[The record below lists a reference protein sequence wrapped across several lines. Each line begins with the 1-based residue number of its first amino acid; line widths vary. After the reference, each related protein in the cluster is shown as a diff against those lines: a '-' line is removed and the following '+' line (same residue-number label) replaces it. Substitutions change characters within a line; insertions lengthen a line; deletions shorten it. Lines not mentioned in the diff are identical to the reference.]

1 MPSDLIFVSSI
12 KFYTKVTFFLSEEFI
27 IEMVLFRAGDLII
40 LTGRF
45 FMTLES
51 LYEGLNLQDY
61 YIGKVTQVY
70 RSNCT
75 AQIDNIALM
84 SDRSKFTSSF
94 MPNTI
99 NYFVVID
106 SMAGVFLGEVFENKA
121 SRKSIFEVASAD
133 EKPNDYQ
140 EICIDTIAL
149 MTPESDKFQLAG
161 FKTLGITDKV
171 YFATDEVYKLFLH
184 SLEFAGGDEEPLPSF
199 ATYLNRAQAEVSL
212 KPSTLFNRH
221 LMCIGATNSGKSTT
235 ALAILD
241 KVVSTKRKA
250 LIIDPT
256 GEYRNA
262 FTDEEITKLTLGID
276 TTVSPGKISME
287 QWEKLFETENS
298 SQGAVLSEAITSL
311 RYMKKIGDDSYYQKV
326 GEDIEEIQENLASV
340 TKDDTDFNIA
350 LLPEQ
355 IQAES
360 VCEPDRDNNYNF
372 KYRYDTLKANLN
384 ASLVQKIQYQMTNTR
399 FLSFFSND
407 PEMFNLLDV
416 IDEFVHLPDV
426 SLYIDTSQLGASE
439 GIGGMV
445 IDLVSNFVMGLDDI
459 YPFVFFIDEV
469 HRYAKSRYSDKE
481 YHGGLTLL
489 AREGRKKGI
498 FLYLTTQNPKDVSP
512 ILFGQV
518 GTMLIHRLMLN
529 DEIHAVESHL
539 DDYAIKHVRK
549 LNQGEV
555 ILTSVNLLHNMFIH
569 VNKSV
574 RTQHNDT
581 PTL

>member
-1 MPSDLIFVSSI
+1 
-12 KFYTKVTFFLSEEFI
+12 
-27 IEMVLFRAGDLII
+27 
-40 LTGRF
+40 
-45 FMTLES
+45 MTLES
-51 LYEGLNLQDY
+51 LFEGFNIQDY

-70 RSNCT
+70 RSCCIV
-75 AQIDNIALM
+75 QIDNQTM
-84 SDRSKFTSSF
+84 MTDRSRFNKSF
-94 MPNTI
+94 LPNTI
-99 NYFVVID
+99 NNFVVID
-106 SMAGVFLGEVFENKA
+106 STMGVFLGEIFENKA
-121 SRKSIFEVASAD
+121 SRKNVFEMSTVGD
-133 EKPNDYQ
+133 DKPNDYH

-149 MTPESDKFQLAG
+149 MPPDSHKFELAG
-161 FKTLGITDKV
+161 FHTLGITDKV
-171 YFATDEVYKLFLH
+171 YLATDEVYKIFLQ
-184 SLEFAGGDEEPLPSF
+184 SLEFSGENEEALPPF
-199 ATYLNRAQAEVSL
+199 ATYLNRSQAGVML

-256 GEYRNA
+256 GEYKNA
-262 FTDEEITKLTLGID
+262 FNDDEITKLTLGVD
-276 TTVSPGKISME
+276 TTISPGKITME

-298 SQGAVLSEAITSL
+298 GQGAVLAEAIMSL
-311 RYMKKIGDDSYYQKV
+311 RYMKKIGSRDYYAKV
-326 GEDIEEIQENLASV
+326 GEDIDEIQTNLASV
-340 TKDDTDFNIA
+340 TKEDTDFNIE

-360 VCEPDRDNNYNF
+360 VCEPDRDDNYNF
-372 KYRYDTLKANLN
+372 RFRYDALKANAN

-399 FLSFFSND
+399 FLKFFSND
-407 PEMFNLLDV
+407 PSMFYLLDI
-416 IDEFVHLPDV
+416 IDEFVHTPGT
-426 SLYIDTSQLGASE
+426 SLYIDSSQLGASE

-445 IDLVSNFVMGLDDI
+445 VDLVSNFVISLSDI
-459 YPFVFFIDEV
+459 NPFVFFIDEV
-469 HRYAKSRYSDKE
+469 HRYAKSRYSDRE
-481 YHGGLTLL
+481 FHGGLTLL

-529 DEIHAVESHL
+529 DEIRTVESHL

-569 VNKSV
+569 VNKSE
-574 RTQHNDT
+574 RTQYNET

>member
-1 MPSDLIFVSSI
+1 MRL
-12 KFYTKVTFFLSEEFI
+12 EE
-27 IEMVLFRAGDLII
+27 LFNGVN
-40 LTGRF
+40 
-45 FMTLES
+45 M
-51 LYEGLNLQDY
+51 QDY
-61 YIGKVTQVY
+61 YLGKVTQVY
-70 RSNCT
+70 RSNCI
-75 AQIDNIALM
+75 AQIDNLDIM
-84 SDRSKFTSSF
+84 SDRSKFGKSF
-94 MPNTI
+94 LPNTI
-99 NYFVVID
+99 NYFVLID
-106 SMAGVFLGEVFENKA
+106 SVTGVFLGEVFENKA
-121 SRKSIFEVASAD
+121 SRKNIFELTTTFD
-133 EKPNDYQ
+133 EKPSDYH

-149 MTPESDKFQLAG
+149 MSPESKKFQLAG
-161 FKTLGITDKV
+161 FSTLGISDKV
-171 YFATDEVYKLFLH
+171 YIATDEVYKLFLE
-184 SLEFAGGDEEPLPSF
+184 SLEFTADNEEPLEPF
-199 ATYLNRAQAEVSL
+199 ATYINRAHADVQL
-212 KPSTLFNRH
+212 RPSTLFNRH

-241 KVVSTKRKA
+241 KVISSKRKA

-262 FTDEEITKLTLGID
+262 FSDDEITKLTLGVD
-276 TTVSPGKISME
+276 TTISPGKITME
-287 QWEKLFETENS
+287 QWEKLFEAENS

-311 RYMKKIGDDSYYQKV
+311 RYMKKIGEASYYSKV
-326 GEDIEEIQENLASV
+326 GESIDEIQENLASV
-340 TKDDTDFNIA
+340 SKDDTDFNIE
-350 LLPEQ
+350 LLPAQ

-372 KYRYDTLKANLN
+372 RYRYDSLKANSN

-399 FLSFFSND
+399 FLKFFSND
-407 PEMFNLLDV
+407 HEMYNLLEV
-416 IDEFVHLPDV
+416 IDQFVHLPEV
-426 SLYIDTSQLGASE
+426 SLYIDTSSLGASE

-445 IDLVSNFVMGLDDI
+445 VDLVSNFVMSCDDI
-459 YPFVFFIDEV
+459 NPFIFFIDEV

-481 YHGGLTLL
+481 FHGGLTLL

-529 DEIHAVESHL
+529 DEIRVVESHL

-569 VNKSV
+569 VNKSP
-574 RTQHNDT
+574 RTQYNET
-581 PTL
+581 PLL

>member
-1 MPSDLIFVSSI
+1 
-12 KFYTKVTFFLSEEFI
+12 
-27 IEMVLFRAGDLII
+27 
-40 LTGRF
+40 
-45 FMTLES
+45 MTLET
-51 LYEGLNLQDY
+51 LFEGMNLQDY
-61 YIGKVTQVY
+61 YLGKVTQVY
-70 RSNCT
+70 RSCCI
-75 AQIDNIALM
+75 AQIENMAVM
-84 SDRSKFTSSF
+84 SDRSKFNKSF
-94 MPNTI
+94 LPNTI
-99 NYFVVID
+99 SYFVLVD
-106 SMAGVFLGEVFENKA
+106 STEGVFLGEVFENKA
-121 SRKSIFEVASAD
+121 SRKNIFDTSSGDV
-133 EKPNDYQ
+133 KPSDYQ
-140 EICIDTIAL
+140 EISIDTIAI
-149 MTPESDKFQLAG
+149 MTADSQKFQLAG

-171 YFATDEVYKLFLH
+171 YLAPDNVYKLFVA
-184 SLEFAGGDEEPLPSF
+184 SLEFSGENEEALPSF
-199 ATYLNRAQAEVSL
+199 ATFLNRSQAGVCL

-262 FTDEEITKLTLGID
+262 FSSDEITKLTLGVD
-276 TTVSPGKISME
+276 TSISPGKITMQ

-311 RYMKKIGDDSYYQKV
+311 RYMKKIGEFTYYNKV
-326 GEDIEEIQENLASV
+326 GESIDEVQANLASV
-340 TKDDTDFNIA
+340 THLDLDFNIE

-360 VCEPDRDNNYNF
+360 VCEPERGTDYNF
-372 KYRYDTLKANLN
+372 RFRYDALKANQN
-384 ASLVQKIQYQMTNTR
+384 ASLIKKIQYQMANTK
-399 FLSFFSND
+399 FLKFFSND
-407 PEMFNLLDV
+407 PEMHNLLDV
-416 IDEFVHLPDV
+416 ISEFVHEPNT
-426 SLYIDTSQLGASE
+426 SLYIDTSALGAAE

-445 IDLVSNFVMGLDDI
+445 IDLVSTFVISLDNT

-481 YHGGLTLL
+481 FHGGLTLL

-498 FLYLTTQNPKDVSP
+498 FLYLTTQIPKDVSP
-512 ILFGQV
+512 ILFGQI
-518 GTMLIHRLMLN
+518 GTILIHRLMLN
-529 DEIHAVESHL
+529 DEIRTVESHL

-569 VNKSV
+569 INKSE
-574 RTQHNDT
+574 RTQYNDT
-581 PTL
+581 PLL

>member
-1 MPSDLIFVSSI
+1 MN
-12 KFYTKVTFFLSEEFI
+12 
-27 IEMVLFRAGDLII
+27 
-40 LTGRF
+40 
-45 FMTLES
+45 LEA
-51 LYEGLNLQDY
+51 LYDGLNIEDFYL
-61 YIGKVTQVY
+61 GKVTQVY
-70 RSNCT
+70 RSNSI
-75 AQIDNIALM
+75 AQIENLSIM
-84 SDRSKFTSSF
+84 MDRSKFKKSF
-94 MPNTI
+94 LPNTI
-99 NYFVVID
+99 NYFVLVD
-106 SMAGVFLGEVFENKA
+106 STVGVFLGEVFENKA
-121 SRKSIFEVASAD
+121 SRKSLFDMSGEAKIS
-133 EKPNDYQ
+133 DYQ

-149 MTPESDKFQLAG
+149 MTPESNKFELAG
-161 FKTLGITDKV
+161 FKTIGITDKV
-171 YFATDEVYKLFLH
+171 YLATDKVYKLFLQ
-184 SLEFAGGDEEPLPSF
+184 SLEFSGENEEALPPF
-199 ATYLNRAQAEVSL
+199 ATYLNRSQADVVL

-262 FTDEEITKLTLGID
+262 FSNDEITKLSLGVD
-276 TTVSPGKISME
+276 TTISPGKITME

-311 RYMKKIGDDSYYQKV
+311 RYMKKMGKDTPYPKV
-326 GEDIEEIQENLASV
+326 GEDINEIQENLASV
-340 TKDDTDFNIA
+340 SKDDTDFNID

-360 VCEPDRDNNYNF
+360 VCEPDMDNNYNF
-372 KYRYDTLKANLN
+372 KYRYDSLKANSN
-384 ASLVQKIQYQMTNTR
+384 ASLIQKIQYQMTNTR
-399 FLSFFSND
+399 FLKFFSND
-407 PEMFNLLDV
+407 PDMYNLLDV
-416 IDEFVHLPDV
+416 IEEFVHLPEA
-426 SLYIDTSQLGASE
+426 SLYIDTSTLGASE
-439 GIGGMV
+439 GVGGMV
-445 IDLVSNFVMGLDDI
+445 VDLVSTFVMGRDNI
-459 YPFVFFIDEV
+459 CPFVFFIDEV

-481 YHGGLTLL
+481 FHGGLTLL

-512 ILFGQV
+512 ILFGQI
-518 GTMLIHRLMLN
+518 GTLLIHRLMLN

-539 DDYAIKHVRK
+539 NDYAIKHVRK

-569 VNKSV
+569 VNKSE
-574 RTQHNDT
+574 RTQYNET

>member
-1 MPSDLIFVSSI
+1 
-12 KFYTKVTFFLSEEFI
+12 
-27 IEMVLFRAGDLII
+27 
-40 LTGRF
+40 
-45 FMTLES
+45 MTLEA
-51 LYEGLNLQDY
+51 LYDGKNPQDY

-75 AQIDNIALM
+75 AQIDNLALM
-84 SDRSKFTSSF
+84 SDRSRFTSSF
-94 MPNTI
+94 LPNTI
-99 NYFVVID
+99 NYFVLVESTVGI
-106 SMAGVFLGEVFENKA
+106 FLGEVFENKA
-121 SRKSIFEVASAD
+121 SRKNIFDVNGDS
-133 EKPNDYQ
+133 KPSDYQ
-140 EICIDTIAL
+140 EILIDTIAI
-149 MTPESDKFQLAG
+149 MYPDAKKFQLAG

-171 YFATDEVYKLFLH
+171 YLATDRIYELFLQ
-184 SLEFAGGDEEPLPSF
+184 SLEFTGEDEEPLPPF
-199 ATYLNRAQAEVSL
+199 ATYLNRAQADVSL

-241 KVVSTKRKA
+241 KVVSTRKKA

-262 FTDEEITKLTLGID
+262 FTNDEITKLTLGVD

-311 RYMKKIGDDSYYQKV
+311 RYMRKIGEDTYYSKV
-326 GEDIEEIQENLASV
+326 GEDIEEVQENIASV
-340 TKDDTDFNIA
+340 GKDDTDFNIE

-360 VCEPDRDNNYNF
+360 VREPDRDNNYNF
-372 KYRYDTLKANLN
+372 KYSYDTLKANLN
-384 ASLVQKIQYQMTNTR
+384 AGLVQKIQYQMTNTN

-407 PEMFNLLDV
+407 PNMYNLLDV
-416 IDEFVHLPDV
+416 IDEFLTLPEE

-445 IDLVSNFVMGLDDI
+445 IDLVSTFVMSRENI
-459 YPFVFFIDEV
+459 CPFVYFIDEV

-512 ILFGQV
+512 ILFGQI

-529 DEIHAVESHL
+529 DEIRTVESHL

-569 VNKSV
+569 VNKSP

-581 PTL
+581 PQL

>member
-1 MPSDLIFVSSI
+1 
-12 KFYTKVTFFLSEEFI
+12 
-27 IEMVLFRAGDLII
+27 
-40 LTGRF
+40 
-45 FMTLES
+45 MTLES
-51 LYEGLNLQDY
+51 LFEGFNIQDY

-70 RSNCT
+70 RSCCIV
-75 AQIDNIALM
+75 QIDNQTM
-84 SDRSKFTSSF
+84 MTDRSRFNKSF
-94 MPNTI
+94 LPNTI
-99 NYFVVID
+99 NNFVVID
-106 SMAGVFLGEVFENKA
+106 STMGVFLGEIFENKA
-121 SRKSIFEVASAD
+121 SRKNVFEMSTVGD
-133 EKPNDYQ
+133 DKPNDYH

-149 MTPESDKFQLAG
+149 MPPDSRKFELAG
-161 FKTLGITDKV
+161 FHTLGITDKV
-171 YFATDEVYKLFLH
+171 YLATDEVYKIFLQ
-184 SLEFAGGDEEPLPSF
+184 SLEFSGENEEALPPF
-199 ATYLNRAQAEVSL
+199 ATYLNRSQAGVTL

-256 GEYRNA
+256 GEYKNA
-262 FTDEEITKLTLGID
+262 FNDDEVTKLTLGVD
-276 TTVSPGKISME
+276 TTISPGKITME

-298 SQGAVLSEAITSL
+298 GQGAVLAEAIMSL
-311 RYMKKIGDDSYYQKV
+311 RYMKKIGSRDYYAKV
-326 GEDIEEIQENLASV
+326 GEDIDEIQTNLASV
-340 TKDDTDFNIA
+340 TKEDTDFNIE

-360 VCEPDRDNNYNF
+360 VCEPDRDDNYNF
-372 KYRYDTLKANLN
+372 RFRYDALKANAN

-399 FLSFFSND
+399 FLKFFSND
-407 PEMFNLLDV
+407 PSMFYLLDI
-416 IDEFVHLPDV
+416 IDQFVHTPGT
-426 SLYIDTSQLGASE
+426 SLYIDSSQLGASE

-445 IDLVSNFVMGLDDI
+445 VDLVSNFVISLSDI
-459 YPFVFFIDEV
+459 NPFVFFIDEV
-469 HRYAKSRYSDKE
+469 HRYAKSRYSDRE
-481 YHGGLTLL
+481 FHGGLTLL

-529 DEIHAVESHL
+529 DEIRTVESHL

-569 VNKSV
+569 VNKSA
-574 RTQHNDT
+574 RTQYNET

>member
-1 MPSDLIFVSSI
+1 
-12 KFYTKVTFFLSEEFI
+12 
-27 IEMVLFRAGDLII
+27 
-40 LTGRF
+40 
-45 FMTLES
+45 MTLEE
-51 LYEGLNLQDY
+51 LYEGKNPQDF

-70 RSNCT
+70 RSNSI
-75 AQIDNIALM
+75 AQIDNFELM
-84 SDRSKFTSSF
+84 SDRSRFNSSF
-94 MPNTI
+94 LPNTI
-99 NYFVVID
+99 NYFVLVE
-106 SMAGVFLGEVFENKA
+106 SVVGVFLGEVFENKA
-121 SRKSIFEVASAD
+121 SRKSIFEVGSED
-133 EKPNDYQ
+133 RPNDYQ
-140 EICIDTIAL
+140 EICIDTIAI
-149 MTPESDKFQLAG
+149 MSPNSRKFELAG

-171 YFATDEVYKLFLH
+171 YLATDSIYKLFLQ
-184 SLEFAGGDEEPLPSF
+184 SLEFTGENEEALPSF
-199 ATYLNRAQAEVSL
+199 ATYLNRSQADVTL

-221 LMCIGATNSGKSTT
+221 LMCVGATNSGKSTT

-241 KVVSTKRKA
+241 RVVSSRRKA

-262 FTDEEITKLTLGID
+262 FSDNEIRKLTLGVD
-276 TTVSPGKISME
+276 TTVSPGKITME

-298 SQGAVLSEAITSL
+298 SQGAVLAEAITSL
-311 RYMKKIGDDSYYQKV
+311 RYMKKIGSDTYYSKIGQ
-326 GEDIEEIQENLASV
+326 DIDQVQENLV
-340 TKDDTDFNIA
+340 TVGKDDTDFNIE

-360 VCEPDRDNNYNF
+360 VCEPDRDNDYNF
-372 KYRYDTLKANLN
+372 QYRYDTLKANTN
-384 ASLVQKIQYQMTNTR
+384 ASLIQKIQYQMTNTR

-407 PEMFNLLDV
+407 PNMYNLLDV
-416 IDEFVHLPDV
+416 IEEFVHIPEE
-426 SLYIDTSQLGASE
+426 SLYIDTSSLGASE

-445 IDLVSNFVMGLDDI
+445 IDLVSNFVISRDNI
-459 YPFVFFIDEV
+459 CPFVFFIDEV

-481 YHGGLTLL
+481 FHGGLTLL

-512 ILFGQV
+512 ILFGQI
-518 GTMLIHRLMLN
+518 GTILIHRLMLN

-569 VNKSV
+569 IKKSE
-574 RTQHNDT
+574 RTQFNET
-581 PTL
+581 PQL

>member
-1 MPSDLIFVSSI
+1 
-12 KFYTKVTFFLSEEFI
+12 
-27 IEMVLFRAGDLII
+27 
-40 LTGRF
+40 
-45 FMTLES
+45 MTLES

-61 YIGKVTQVY
+61 YLGKVTQVY
-70 RSNCT
+70 RSCSI
-75 AQIDNIALM
+75 AQIDNLELM
-84 SDRSKFTSSF
+84 SDRARFNKSF
-94 MPNTI
+94 LPNTI
-99 NYFVVID
+99 SYFVLID
-106 SMAGVFLGEVFENKA
+106 SIEGVFLGEVFENKA
-121 SRKSIFEVASAD
+121 SRKNIFELTSIVD
-133 EKPNDYQ
+133 EKLNDYH
-140 EICIDTIAL
+140 EISIDTIAI
-149 MTPESDKFQLAG
+149 MTPQSKKFELAG
-161 FKTLGITDKV
+161 FKTLGISDKV
-171 YFATDEVYKLFLH
+171 YVATDEVYKLFVQ
-184 SLEFAGGDEEPLPSF
+184 SLEFSGENEEPLPAF
-199 ATYLNRAQAEVSL
+199 ATFLNRSQAGVSL

-241 KVVSTKRKA
+241 KVVSTRRKA

-262 FTDEEITKLTLGID
+262 FSSDEVTKLTLGVD
-276 TTVSPGKISME
+276 TSISPGKITME

-311 RYMKKIGDDSYYQKV
+311 RYMKKIGDSGYYAKV
-326 GEDIEEIQENLASV
+326 GENIDIVQDNLASV
-340 TKDDTDFNIA
+340 SKDDCDFNIE

-360 VCEPDRDNNYNF
+360 VCEPDIDNNYNF
-372 KYRYDTLKANLN
+372 RYRYDALKANSN

-399 FLSFFSND
+399 FLSFFSSD
-407 PEMFNLLDV
+407 PNMYNLLDV
-416 IDEFVHLPDV
+416 IDEFVHLPEV
-426 SLYIDTSQLGASE
+426 SLYIDTSSLGAAE

-445 IDLVSNFVMGLDDI
+445 IDLVSNFVMSREDVN
-459 YPFVFFIDEV
+459 PFVFFIDEV

-481 YHGGLTLL
+481 FHGGLTLL

-498 FLYLTTQNPKDVSP
+498 FLYLTTQSPKDVSP
-512 ILFGQV
+512 ILFGQI

-529 DEIHAVESHL
+529 DEIRTVESHL

-569 VNKSV
+569 VTKSE
-574 RTQHNDT
+574 RTQYNET
-581 PTL
+581 PQL

>member
-1 MPSDLIFVSSI
+1 MSTV
-12 KFYTKVTFFLSEEFI
+12 
-27 IEMVLFRAGDLII
+27 GD
-40 LTGRF
+40 
-45 FMTLES
+45 
-51 LYEGLNLQDY
+51 D
-61 YIGKVTQVY
+61 
-70 RSNCT
+70 
-75 AQIDNIALM
+75 
-84 SDRSKFTSSF
+84 
-94 MPNTI
+94 
-99 NYFVVID
+99 
-106 SMAGVFLGEVFENKA
+106 
-121 SRKSIFEVASAD
+121 
-133 EKPNDYQ
+133 KPNDYH

-149 MTPESDKFQLAG
+149 MPPDSRKFELAG
-161 FKTLGITDKV
+161 FHTLGITDKV
-171 YFATDEVYKLFLH
+171 YLATDEVYKIFLQ
-184 SLEFAGGDEEPLPSF
+184 SLEFSGENEEALPPF
-199 ATYLNRAQAEVSL
+199 ATYLNRSQAGVTL

-256 GEYRNA
+256 GEYKNA
-262 FTDEEITKLTLGID
+262 FNDDEVTKLTLGVD
-276 TTVSPGKISME
+276 TTISPGKITME

-298 SQGAVLSEAITSL
+298 GQGAVLAEAIMSL
-311 RYMKKIGDDSYYQKV
+311 RYMKKIGSRDYYAKV
-326 GEDIEEIQENLASV
+326 GEDIDEIQTNLASV
-340 TKDDTDFNIA
+340 TKEDTDFNIE

-360 VCEPDRDNNYNF
+360 VCEPDRDDNYNF
-372 KYRYDTLKANLN
+372 RFRYDALKANAN

-399 FLSFFSND
+399 FLKFFSND
-407 PEMFNLLDV
+407 PSMFYLLDI
-416 IDEFVHLPDV
+416 IDQFVHTPGT
-426 SLYIDTSQLGASE
+426 SLYIDSSQLGASE

-445 IDLVSNFVMGLDDI
+445 VDLVSNFVISLSDI
-459 YPFVFFIDEV
+459 NPFVFFIDEV
-469 HRYAKSRYSDKE
+469 HRYAKSRYSDRE
-481 YHGGLTLL
+481 FHGGLTLL

-529 DEIHAVESHL
+529 DEIRTVESHL

-569 VNKSV
+569 VNKSA
-574 RTQHNDT
+574 RTQYNET

>member
-1 MPSDLIFVSSI
+1 MNI
-12 KFYTKVTFFLSEEFI
+12 EE
-27 IEMVLFRAGDLII
+27 
-40 LTGRF
+40 
-45 FMTLES
+45 
-51 LYEGLNLQDY
+51 LYDGVNMQDY

-70 RSNCT
+70 RSNCI
-75 AQIDNIALM
+75 AQIDNLDIM
-84 SDRSKFTSSF
+84 SDRSRFNKSF
-94 MPNTI
+94 LPNTI
-99 NYFVVID
+99 NYFVLID
-106 SMAGVFLGEVFENKA
+106 SAIGIFLGEVFENKA
-121 SRKSIFEVASAD
+121 SRKNIFELTTTFD
-133 EKPNDYQ
+133 EKPNDYH

-149 MTPESDKFQLAG
+149 IRPESHKFELAG
-161 FKTLGITDKV
+161 FSTLGISDKV
-171 YFATDEVYKLFLH
+171 YIATDEVYKLFLK
-184 SLEFAGGDEEPLPSF
+184 SLEFTSDNEEPLPAF
-199 ATYLNRAQAEVSL
+199 ATYINRAHADVIL

-241 KVVSTKRKA
+241 KVISSKRKA

-262 FTDEEITKLTLGID
+262 FGDDEITKLTLGVD
-276 TTVSPGKISME
+276 TTISPGKITME
-287 QWEKLFETENS
+287 QWEKLFEAENS

-311 RYMKKIGDDSYYQKV
+311 RYMKKTGDSSYYSKV
-326 GEDIEEIQENLASV
+326 GESIDEVQENLASV
-340 TKDDTDFNIA
+340 SKDDTDFNIE
-350 LLPEQ
+350 LLPAQ

-360 VCEPDRDNNYNF
+360 VCEPERDNNYNF
-372 KYRYDTLKANLN
+372 RYRYDSLKANSN

-399 FLSFFSND
+399 FLKFFSND
-407 PEMFNLLDV
+407 PEMYNLLDA
-416 IDEFVHLPDV
+416 ISEFVRLPEA
-426 SLYIDTSQLGASE
+426 SLYIDTSTLGASE

-445 IDLVSNFVMGLDDI
+445 VDLVSTFVMSQDEI
-459 YPFVFFIDEV
+459 QPFIFFIDEV

-481 YHGGLTLL
+481 FHGGLTLL

-512 ILFGQV
+512 ILFGQI

-529 DEIHAVESHL
+529 DEIHVVESHL

-569 VNKSV
+569 VNKSP
-574 RTQHNDT
+574 RTQYNET
-581 PTL
+581 PLL

>member
-1 MPSDLIFVSSI
+1 
-12 KFYTKVTFFLSEEFI
+12 
-27 IEMVLFRAGDLII
+27 
-40 LTGRF
+40 
-45 FMTLES
+45 MTLEA
-51 LYEGLNLQDY
+51 LYGGLNPQDF

-75 AQIDNIALM
+75 AQIDNISLM
-84 SDRSKFTSSF
+84 ADRSKFNNTF
-94 MPNTI
+94 LPNTI
-99 NYFVVID
+99 NYYVLVD
-106 SMAGVFLGEVFENKA
+106 STVGIFLGEVFENKA
-121 SRKSIFEVASAD
+121 SRKSIFEVSSGEAKAS
-133 EKPNDYQ
+133 DYQ
-140 EICIDTIAL
+140 EIQIDTIAL
-149 MTPESDKFQLAG
+149 IPPEDVKFRLAG

-171 YFATDEVYKLFLH
+171 YLATDEIYKLFLQ
-184 SLEFAGGDEEPLPSF
+184 SLEFTGEDEEPLPPF
-199 ATYLNRAQAEVSL
+199 ATFINRSEADVTL

-262 FTDEEITKLTLGID
+262 FNDDEITKLTLGVD

-311 RYMKKIGDDSYYQKV
+311 RYMRKIGSTSYYQKI
-326 GEDIEEIQENLASV
+326 GEDIEEVQENIASV
-340 TKDDTDFNIA
+340 GKDDTEFNIE

-360 VCEPDRDNNYNF
+360 ICEPDRDNNYNF
-372 KYRYDTLKANLN
+372 KYRYDTLKANQN
-384 ASLVQKIQYQMTNTR
+384 ASLIQKIQYQMTNTR
-399 FLSFFSND
+399 FLSFFSDD
-407 PEMFNLLDV
+407 PEMYNLLEV
-416 IDEFVHLPDV
+416 IEEFVHLPEE

-439 GIGGMV
+439 GIGGMI
-445 IDLVSNFVMGLDDI
+445 IDLVSTFVMSRDNI
-459 YPFVFFIDEV
+459 CPFVFFIDEV

-512 ILFGQV
+512 ILFGQI

-529 DEIHAVESHL
+529 DEIRAVESHL

-569 VNKSV
+569 VNKSP

-581 PTL
+581 PQL